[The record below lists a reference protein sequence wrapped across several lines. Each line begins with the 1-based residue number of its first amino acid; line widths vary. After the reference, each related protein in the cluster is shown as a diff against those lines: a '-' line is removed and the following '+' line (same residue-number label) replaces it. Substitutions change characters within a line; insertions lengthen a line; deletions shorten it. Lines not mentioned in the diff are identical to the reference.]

1 MTYNQAIAVLDQ
13 VDSAIRNADFDTADT
28 LIHTIHNVDCSTY
41 EQFVLDSMVDDMR
54 NRIATLKWKTRLY
67 EAL

>member
-13 VDSAIRNADFDTADT
+13 VDSAIHTADFDTAEM
-28 LIHTIHNVDCSTY
+28 LIHTIRNVDCSSY

-54 NRIATLKWKTRLY
+54 NRIATLKWRARLY
-67 EAL
+67 EAQ